1 MVLYGTNRERVVTQ
15 LVGDLSYLL
24 DAGILELAPA
34 AGTQT
39 PRLYQPLT
47 PLTLVVSFYFW

>member
-39 PRLYQPLT
+39 PR
-47 PLTLVVSFYFW
+47 